1 MYDVAYTGLE
11 EDHYVDY
18 AVRHPSQFLHKTSV
32 TSPNN
37 VRKEIFETFKGDL
50 SFSAYVRIFESIG
63 VINWP
68 ICCGMV
74 GADLAVYYRVA
85 ARLLKVS
92 ETELLDM
99 LERERLTPQGWV
111 PIHHYEERGVVFVSC
126 PRFQRAELDM
136 FRDVLARF
144 YILRHPGASPTH
156 YVVQAPMR
164 ASNVLHKN
172 LMPQALRRFL
182 EIEACL
188 PCMYTRDARLHTVL
202 KDYFISLYP
211 KLSIAIRLLL

>member
-18 AVRHPSQFLHKTSV
+18 AVKHPSQFLHKTSV
-32 TSPNN
+32 TSPIN

-68 ICCGMV
+68 IRCGMV

-111 PIHHYEERGVVFVSC
+111 PIHHYEKRGVVFVSC
-126 PRFQRAELDM
+126 PSLSESGVGHVPRCTGTFLHSAPPWRVSHTLCCAGTDAGVERTIQEL
-136 FRDVLARF
+136 
-144 YILRHPGASPTH
+144 
-156 YVVQAPMR
+156 
-164 ASNVLHKN
+164 
-172 LMPQALRRFL
+172 
-182 EIEACL
+182 
-188 PCMYTRDARLHTVL
+188 
-202 KDYFISLYP
+202 
-211 KLSIAIRLLL
+211 